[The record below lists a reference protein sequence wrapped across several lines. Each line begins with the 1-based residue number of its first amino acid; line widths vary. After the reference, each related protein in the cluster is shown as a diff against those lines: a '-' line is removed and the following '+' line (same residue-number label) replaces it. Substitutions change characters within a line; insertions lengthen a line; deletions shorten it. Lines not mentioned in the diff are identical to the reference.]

1 MMWLQDIRDRA
12 LSPKAPVTSGRSNKM
27 EKILFDNLVFVPA
40 QLSKRPIDYFRERI
54 ETKTVIGKNSKRPLV
69 LETPIFFAA
78 MSFGALSKEAKIAI
92 ARASTTLGTATNTGE
107 GGMLPE
113 ERKHARLLI
122 SQYSTG
128 RFGVDN
134 AYLKSADAIEIKI
147 GQGAKPGQGGLL
159 SGEKVTKDIAK
170 VRKVPVGKP
179 IHSPPYHP
187 DIITPE
193 DLKNKVSWLRKASG
207 GKPIII
213 KLGAGDPE
221 DIKISVKAN
230 PDAIAIDGC
239 CGGTGAAP
247 DIMLD
252 DFGIPVLPAL
262 VEARRI
268 MDRMK
273 SKQDLLIGGGFSKGA
288 DMAKALA
295 LGADAVFLGFPL
307 MLAMGCEYCRE
318 CYKGQCP
325 LGISTQNPKLRKRFK
340 MDKSVNAVVN
350 YVKACTEEI
359 KMAAAATG
367 NRNVHD
373 LKKQDLRALNLDTSK
388 ILNIKAVGL

>member
-1 MMWLQDIRDRA
+1 MWLQDIRDRA

-27 EKILFDNLVFVPA
+27 GRIDFDDLVFVPA
-40 QLSKRPIDYFRERI
+40 QLNKRPVDYFREKI
-54 ETKTVIGKNSKRPLV
+54 ETKTIIGKNSKRPLV
-69 LETPIFFAA
+69 LSTPIFFAA

-92 ARASTTLGTATNTGE
+92 AKASTILGTATNTGE

-122 SQYSTG
+122 VQYSTG
-128 RFGVDN
+128 RFGVDD

-159 SGEKVTKDIAK
+159 LGEKVTEDIAK
-170 VRKVPVGKP
+170 VRRVPAGKP
-179 IHSPPYHP
+179 IHSPPFHP
-187 DIITPE
+187 DIKTPE
-193 DLKNKVSWLRKASG
+193 DLKEKVSWLRDVTG

-221 DIKISVKAN
+221 DIRIAAKAN

-252 DFGIPVLPAL
+252 DFGIPTLPAL

-268 MDRMK
+268 LDRMG

-307 MLAMGCEYCRE
+307 MIAMGCEYCKE

-350 YVKACTEEI
+350 YVRACTEEI
-359 KMAAAATG
+359 KMAAAAIG
-367 NRNVHD
+367 NRNIHD
-373 LKKQDLRALNLDTSK
+373 MKKQDIR
-388 ILNIKAVGL
+388 ILNPELSKTLGIKTVGL

>member
-12 LSPKAPVTSGRSNKM
+12 LSSKAPTTSGRSNKM
-27 EKILFDNLVFVPA
+27 EKILFEELVFVPA
-40 QLSKRPIDYFRERI
+40 QLSKRPVDYFRERI
-54 ETKTVIGKNSKRPLV
+54 ETKTIIGKNSNRPLV

-78 MSFGALSKEAKIAI
+78 MSFGALSKEAKIAV
-92 ARASTTLGTATNTGE
+92 AKASTVLGTATNTGE

-113 ERKHARLLI
+113 ERKYARLLVA
-122 SQYSTG
+122 QYSTG

-159 SGEKVTKDIAK
+159 PGYKVTEDIAK
-170 VRKVPVGKP
+170 VRKVQVGKP

-187 DIITPE
+187 DIRTLN

-262 VEARRI
+262 VEARNI
-268 MDRMK
+268 MDKMK

-295 LGADAVFLGFPL
+295 LGADAIFLGFPL
-307 MLAMGCEYCRE
+307 MLAMGCEYCKE

-367 NRNVHD
+367 NNNVHD

-388 ILNIKAVGL
+388 ILGVKAVGL